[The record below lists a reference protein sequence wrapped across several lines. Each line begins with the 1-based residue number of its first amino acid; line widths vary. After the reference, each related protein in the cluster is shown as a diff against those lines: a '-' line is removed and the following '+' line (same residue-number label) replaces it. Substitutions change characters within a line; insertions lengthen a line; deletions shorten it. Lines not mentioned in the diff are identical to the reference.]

1 MRTADFLTPKS
12 VQKSGKFVQSVRPK
26 WRRRVR
32 TTEFPNSYEC
42 SQVKRVYGE
51 YLNNRGTCETRI
63 SLTVRSG
70 QKSSSLWSAGAAK

>member
-32 TTEFPNSYEC
+32 TTEC
-42 SQVKRVYGE
+42 SEVKRVNGE

-70 QKSSSLWSAGAAK
+70 QKSRSLWSAGAAK